1 MLDHLLP
8 QPPDALLAVMAAYAQ
23 DASPD
28 KVDLGVGVYKD
39 PHGQTPVMAAV
50 KAAEARLIAQQGSK
64 SYVGPAGNR
73 AFAAFIEQLVL
84 GPAHPA
90 LREGRV
96 ATLQTPGG
104 CGALRLL
111 GDLIVK
117 AGGPRE
123 VLIGEPTWA
132 NHLPLLT
139 SAGLEARRFP
149 YYDLTRSEL
158 CFDRMLAAVDASA
171 PGTVVLLQGACHNPT
186 GEDLSPE
193 QWERLADC
201 LEHRQLVP
209 LIDQAYQGLGNGL
222 EQDGAALRML
232 AARLPEVLISV
243 SCSKNFGLYR
253 ERVGAVLVV
262 ARTPSA
268 ASVTVGHLQML
279 ARRMYS
285 MPPDHGAAIIATLA
299 TETLWVE
306 DWRAELT
313 RMRDRVNALRRSL
326 ADALA
331 SEVGD
336 RRFDY
341 IARQRGMFSIVG
353 GLGPDAVARLAA
365 DAHVYTAPDG
375 RINLAGLPEAAV
387 GRVAAAIRRVTT

>member
-1 MLDHLLP
+1 MLDQLLP

-23 DASPD
+23 DPSPD

-39 PHGQTPVMAAV
+39 ASGRTPVMAAV
-50 KAAEARLIAQQGSK
+50 KAAEARLIATQASK

-90 LREGRV
+90 LQAGRV
-96 ATLQTPGG
+96 VTLQTPGG
-104 CGALRLL
+104 CGALRLI

-117 AGGPRE
+117 SGSTSD
-123 VLIGEPTWA
+123 VLIGDPTWA
-132 NHLPLLT
+132 NHHPLLT
-139 SAGLEARRFP
+139 SAGLTARRFP
-149 YYDLTRSEL
+149 YYDVARSEL
-158 CFDRMLAAVDASA
+158 CVEAMLAALDAAA
-171 PGTVVLLQGACHNPT
+171 PGSVVLLQGACHNPT
-186 GEDLSPE
+186 GEDLTAE
-193 QWERLADC
+193 QWERLADV
-201 LEHRQLVP
+201 LERRQLVP

-222 EQDGAALRML
+222 DEDGAALRML

-253 ERVGAVLVV
+253 ERVGAVMVV

-268 ASVTVGHLQML
+268 AAITFGHLQML

-285 MPPDHGAAIIATLA
+285 MPPDHGAAIVATLA
-299 TETLWVE
+299 ADPLLVE
-306 DWRAELT
+306 AWRAELND
-313 RMRDRVNALRRSL
+313 MRDRVNRLRRAL

-331 SEVGD
+331 VEWGD

-341 IARQRGMFSIVG
+341 IARQRGMFSILG
-353 GLGPDAVARLAA
+353 ALGPDAVARLATH
-365 DAHVYTAPDG
+365 AHVYTAPDG

-387 GRVAAAIRRVTT
+387 GRVAAAIRDAVR